1 MLYKGCKTTYDFE
14 RFTTVMNFGDA
25 ITNSIITVDMA
36 NDEQQ

>member
-1 MLYKGCKTTYDFE
+1 MLYKGCKTTYDFA

-25 ITNSIITVDMA
+25 IMNSIITMDMA